1 MLLVP
6 TLIAFVGLAFI
17 FGGIGCS
24 IYAQYLYYT
33 RPGAKLIGFGFAR
46 YYYGEMRVEHP
57 RVFAGSLGGTFL
69 GVLIFLVAAFFVPS

>member
-6 TLIAFVGLAFI
+6 TLIAYVGLAFI
-17 FGGIGCS
+17 CGGIGCS
-24 IYAQYLYYT
+24 VYAQYLYYS
-33 RPGAKLIGFGFAR
+33 RPGAKLGFGFAR

-69 GVLIFLVAAFFVPS
+69 GIVIFLVAGLFIPS